1 MSRSIFLILAL
12 CMGCTT
18 SSSTNSKTSDSDTSD
33 QGKSTSPDSSIAD
46 TGVVDDGSEV
56 GLVAEVWAD
65 NWFAMYVDEDLI
77 AEDSVPITTER
88 SFNAET
94 FSFKATYPLRINVIA
109 KDFKQDD
116 SGLEYIG
123 QPNQQMG
130 DGGLI
135 IQVRDE
141 SSGALVVVTDA
152 TWKCLPIHRAP
163 LNKECEKSSTPDTEC
178 TSEISEEPEGWKSVG
193 FDTSAWPQAVVHSEQ
208 SVGPK
213 DGYDEITWDPTAS
226 LIWGEDL
233 EMDNTLLCTVTVPAP

>member
-1 MSRSIFLILAL
+1 MSRKNLIILAL

-18 SSSTNSKTSDSDTSD
+18 SSSTNSQAPNSESSDLGKIASSDSSRV
-33 QGKSTSPDSSIAD
+33 D
-46 TGVVDDGSEV
+46 TGVINEGGAVEF
-56 GLVAEVWAD
+56 VAEVWAD
-65 NWFAMYVDEDLI
+65 NWFAMHVGEELV

-94 FSFKATYPLRINVIA
+94 FSFKATYPLHLNVIA
-109 KDFKQDD
+109 RDFKQDD

-135 IQVRDE
+135 LQVRDE
-141 SSGALVVVTDA
+141 SSGKLVAVTDA

-163 LNKECEKSSTPDTEC
+163 LNKECEKSSTPDTDC
-178 TSEISEEPEGWKSVG
+178 TSEIGEEPEGWKSVG

-208 SVGPK
+208 SVRPK

-233 EMDNTLLCTVTVPAP
+233 EIDNTLLCTVTVPAP